1 MEQVCQ
7 VLLRRRLTHIFVAK
21 FVVPVH
27 RQVRHKFVILGAH
40 QSTRR
45 RKARRAEPAIVRN
58 IVSSVRG
65 EAR

>member
-21 FVVPVH
+21 FVIPVH
-27 RQVRHKFVILGAH
+27 RQVRHSGGP
-40 QSTRR
+40 RR
-45 RKARRAEPAIVRN
+45 RAGLGMPVIVRN
-58 IVSSVRG
+58 IASSIRG